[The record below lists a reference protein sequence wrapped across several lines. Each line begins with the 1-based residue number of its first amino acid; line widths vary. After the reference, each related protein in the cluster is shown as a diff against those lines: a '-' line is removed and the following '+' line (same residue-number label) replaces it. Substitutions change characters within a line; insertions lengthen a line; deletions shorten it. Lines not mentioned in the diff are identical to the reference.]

1 MSKFIPTF
9 IEPGR
14 LFTQMSVV
22 SICKIHK
29 FIKKEKAVQF
39 YRFVPH
45 LKGFHRVAHSK
56 FSSSSLPPPPPLS
69 NHLSVTGISLPWQ
82 PSFVIHSTFIC
93 YYLWAIALIC
103 RSVREQVGPTLLALS
118 CALNH
123 YSGFTVI
130 IPITVVSS

>member
-1 MSKFIPTF
+1 MRELLTCWFLLHKLQVVFESLPQWLDIIHNIIIIATYIGNLIPVKVFFVSKFIPTF

-69 NHLSVTGISLPWQ
+69 NYLSVTGISLP
-82 PSFVIHSTFIC
+82 
-93 YYLWAIALIC
+93 
-103 RSVREQVGPTLLALS
+103 
-118 CALNH
+118 
-123 YSGFTVI
+123 
-130 IPITVVSS
+130 